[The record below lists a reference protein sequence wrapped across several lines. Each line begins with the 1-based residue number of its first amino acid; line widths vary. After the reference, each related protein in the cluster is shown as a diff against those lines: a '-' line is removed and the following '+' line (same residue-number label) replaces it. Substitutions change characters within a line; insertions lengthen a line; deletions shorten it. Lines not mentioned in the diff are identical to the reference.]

1 MALWSSAVT
10 SLVKHPHSA
19 ICSKSIS
26 VPQVSH
32 LLIRQ
37 DHIAVSEL
45 DSYTDQWLEEDTPI
59 FVHPKD
65 PFKRID
71 ILHCSRP
78 LRVSLN
84 NTVIATP
91 PFNLQLYETG
101 LRVRYYIP
109 LSSID
114 TSILR
119 PSGTKTQCPYKGTA
133 EYYDVVVGSETYKD
147 AVWYYTQPT
156 VECAAIAG
164 LCCFYNEKVDMKIQN
179 GDDWQEA

>member
-1 MALWSSAVT
+1 MPKQCPPS
-10 SLVKHPHSA
+10 
-19 ICSKSIS
+19 
-26 VPQVSH
+26 
-32 LLIRQ
+32 
-37 DHIAVSEL
+37 
-45 DSYTDQWLEEDTPI
+45 DQWLEEDTPI

-78 LRVSLN
+78 LRVSLSD
-84 NTVIATP
+84 TVIATS
-91 PFNLQLYETG
+91 PFSLQLHETG
-101 LRVRYYIP
+101 LRTRYYIP

-119 PSGTKTQCPYKGTA
+119 PSGTKTRCPYKGTA
-133 EYYDVVVGSETYKD
+133 EYYDVIVGGETYKD
-147 AVWYYTQPT
+147 VVWFYTQPT

-179 GDDWQEA
+179 GDEWQEA

>member
-1 MALWSSAVT
+1 MALWSSPAISAV
-10 SLVKHPHSA
+10 KPPHSA
-19 ICSKSIS
+19 ACSKSTS
-26 VPQVSH
+26 APQVSCLSTPH
-32 LLIRQ
+32 HSATVLKL
-37 DHIAVSEL
+37 VSI
-45 DSYTDQWLEEDTPI
+45 DQWLEEDTPI

-84 NTVIATP
+84 NTVIATS

-109 LSSID
+109 LSAIN
-114 TSILR
+114 TEVLR
-119 PSGTKTQCPYKGTA
+119 PSTTTTRCPYKGTA
-133 EYYDVVVGSETYKD
+133 EYYDVVVGGETNRD
-147 AVWYYTQPT
+147 VVWFYTQPT

-164 LCCFYNEKVDMKIQN
+164 LCCFYNEKVDMRIQS
-179 GDDWQEA
+179 GDEWQEA